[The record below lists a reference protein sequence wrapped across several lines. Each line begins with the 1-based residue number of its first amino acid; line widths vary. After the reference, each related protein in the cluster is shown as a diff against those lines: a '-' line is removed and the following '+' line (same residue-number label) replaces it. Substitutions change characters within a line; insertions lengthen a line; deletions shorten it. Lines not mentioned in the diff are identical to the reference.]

1 MRDPFS
7 PFTYDLSD
15 RVALV
20 TGASSGLGER
30 MAKVLAAHGAKVA
43 LAARRVDRLAALNAE
58 IEAHGGTALAVELD
72 VADEAQTIAAY
83 DRIEAELGPVDTVIA
98 NAGMARDRGRAT
110 DNPAEDYTATFDV
123 NMKGVFLTAR
133 EGAKR
138 MMAPSGGQASSRET
152 ERGRIVIISSIT
164 AGIVSPN
171 MAFYASSKAA
181 VSHLGRHLA
190 RDWARMGVNVNMI
203 APGYI
208 QTEINDGLFDM
219 PHGEK
224 MQAGWARRRVTDAD
238 ALDGVV
244 LFLCSDHSRQITG
257 TVTTIDDGQALG

>member
-20 TGASSGLGER
+20 TGASSGLGAR

-43 LAARRVDRLAALNAE
+43 LAARRVDRLSALKAD
-58 IEAHGGTALAVELD
+58 IEAHGGTAMAVALN

-83 DRIEAELGPVDTVIA
+83 DRIEAELGPVDTVVA

-110 DNPAEDYTATFDV
+110 ENPIDDYTATFDV

-138 MMAPSGGQASSRET
+138 MMANGSRDS
-152 ERGRIVIISSIT
+152 ERGRILIISSIT
-164 AGIVSPN
+164 SYDTQPN
-171 MAFYASSKAA
+171 MAFYASSKAG
-181 VSHLGRHLA
+181 VSQMGKVLA
-190 RDWARMGVNVNMI
+190 LDWARMGVNVNMI

-208 QTEINDGLFDM
+208 QTEINDGLFETDYGQAM
-219 PHGEK
+219 L
-224 MQAGWARRRVTDAD
+224 AGWPRRRVTDAD
-238 ALDGVV
+238 ALDGAI
-244 LFLCSDHSRQITG
+244 LFLCSDHSRQVTG
-257 TVTTIDDGQALG
+257 TVTTIDDGQTLS

>member
-1 MRDPFS
+1 MRDPFA

-43 LAARRVDRLAALNAE
+43 LAARRADRLEKLKSE
-58 IEAHGGTALAVELD
+58 IEAHGGMALAVDLD
-72 VADEAQTIAAY
+72 VSDEAQTIAAY
-83 DRIEAELGPVDTVIA
+83 DKIEAELGPVDTVIA
-98 NAGMARDRGRAT
+98 NAGLARDQGRAT
-110 DNPAEDYTATFDV
+110 DNPVEDFTATFDV

-138 MMAPSGGQASSRET
+138 MMANGSRDN
-152 ERGRIVIISSIT
+152 ERGRIVITSSIT
-164 AGIVSPN
+164 SFGSAPN
-171 MAFYASSKAA
+171 MAFYASSKAG
-181 VSHLGRHLA
+181 VSHMGRILA
-190 RDWARMGVNVNMI
+190 TDWARMGVNVNMI

-208 QTEINDGLFDM
+208 QTEINDGLFDT
-219 PHGEK
+219 PYGEK
-224 MQAGWARRRVTDAD
+224 MLMGWPRRRVTDAD

-244 LFLCSDHSRQITG
+244 LFLCSDQSRQITG
-257 TVTTIDDGQALG
+257 TVTVVDDGQSLG

>member
-1 MRDPFS
+1 MRDPHS
-7 PFTYDLSD
+7 PFVYDLSD

-43 LAARRVDRLAALNAE
+43 LAARRADRLDALKAE
-58 IEAHGGTALAVELD
+58 IESRGGTAFAVELD

-83 DRIEAELGPVDTVIA
+83 DSVEAALGPVDTVIA

-110 DNPAEDYTATFDV
+110 DNPAEDFTATYDV

-138 MMAPSGGQASSRET
+138 MMAHGSRDT

-164 AGIVSPN
+164 ADIVSAN

-181 VSHLGRHLA
+181 VSHMGRHLA
-190 RDWARMGVNVNMI
+190 HDWARMGVNVNMI

-208 QTEINDGLFDM
+208 QTEINDGMFDR
-219 PHGEK
+219 PYGQK
-224 MQAGWARRRVTDAD
+224 MLAKWPRRRVTDAD

-244 LFLCSDHSRQITG
+244 LFLCSDHSRQVTG
-257 TVTTIDDGQALG
+257 TVTTVDDGQSLT

>member
-7 PFTYDLSD
+7 PFTYDFSD

-30 MAKVLAAHGAKVA
+30 MAKVLSAHGAKVA
-43 LAARRVDRLAALNAE
+43 LAARRADRLAKLQSE
-58 IEAHGGTALAVELD
+58 IEAHGGTALAVDLD
-72 VADEAQTIAAY
+72 VSNEAQTIAAY
-83 DRIEAELGPVDTVIA
+83 EQIEKELGPVDTVIA
-98 NAGMARDRGRAT
+98 NAGMAKDQGRAT
-110 DNPAEDYTATFDV
+110 DNPVDDFTATFDV

-138 MMAPSGGQASSRET
+138 MMDAGSRES

-164 AGIVSPN
+164 SFDVAPN
-171 MAFYASSKAA
+171 MAFYASSKAG
-181 VSHLGRHLA
+181 VSHMGRILA
-190 RDWARMGVNVNMI
+190 TDWARMGVNVNMI

-208 QTEINDGLFDM
+208 QTEINDGLFET
-219 PHGEK
+219 PYGEK
-224 MQAGWARRRVTDAD
+224 MRMGWPRRRVTDAD

-257 TVTTIDDGQALG
+257 TVTTIDDGQSLG

>member
-30 MAKVLAAHGAKVA
+30 MAKVLSAHGAKVA
-43 LAARRVDRLAALNAE
+43 LAARRGDRLAKLKSE
-58 IEAHGGTALAVELD
+58 IEAQGGTALAVDLD
-72 VADEAQTIAAY
+72 VTDEAQTIAAY
-83 DRIEAELGPVDTVIA
+83 DKIEAELGPVETVIA
-98 NAGMARDRGRAT
+98 NSGIALEQGRST
-110 DNPAEDYTATFDV
+110 DNSIEEFTKIFDV
-123 NMKGVFLTAR
+123 NMKGAFLTAR

-138 MMAPSGGQASSRET
+138 MMANGSRET

-164 AGIVSPN
+164 AYGAAPN
-171 MAFYASSKAA
+171 MPFYASSKAGVA
-181 VSHLGRHLA
+181 HMGRILA
-190 RDWARMGVNVNMI
+190 TDWARMGVNVNMI

-208 QTEINDGLFDM
+208 QTEINEDMFDT
-219 PHGEK
+219 PYGEK
-224 MQAGWARRRVTDAD
+224 MVMGWHRRRVTDAD

-244 LFLCSDHSRQITG
+244 LFLSSDHSRQITG
-257 TVTTIDDGQALG
+257 TMTTVDDGQSLP